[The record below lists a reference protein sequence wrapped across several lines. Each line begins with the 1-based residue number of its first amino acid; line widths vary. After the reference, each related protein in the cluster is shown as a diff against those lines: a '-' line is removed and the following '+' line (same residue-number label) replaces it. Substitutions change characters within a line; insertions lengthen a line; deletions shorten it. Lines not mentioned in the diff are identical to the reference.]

1 MIDRGVTVAEPME
14 RVYSSAKIITRS
26 KCDQY
31 AALDSNEKICYVLAC
46 GIDDILEF
54 MPEETNHTTDV

>member
-31 AALDSNEKICYVLAC
+31 AALDSNEKICHVLAC

-54 MPEETNHTTDV
+54 IPDEKKHATDI